1 LDVTVEEIKSLRE
14 RTGAGIMD
22 CKRALEDSK
31 GNIAKAEEILKE
43 IGLAAAAKKSDR
55 TTSEGLIESYIHS
68 GNRIGALV
76 ELACETDFVA
86 RTSEMKELAH
96 NLAMQVAAMSP
107 VYISSEE
114 REPQEERPAEEICL
128 LQQTFIKD
136 QSRKVEDVVQ
146 EVKAKVGENIRI
158 NRFARFALGD

>member
-1 LDVTVEEIKSLRE
+1 
-14 RTGAGIMD
+14 
-22 CKRALEDSK
+22 
-31 GNIAKAEEILKE
+31 
-43 IGLAAAAKKSDR
+43 
-55 TTSEGLIESYIHS
+55 
-68 GNRIGALV
+68 
-76 ELACETDFVA
+76 
-86 RTSEMKELAH
+86 MKELAH

-114 REPQEERPAEEICL
+114 REPQEERPPEEVCL

-158 NRFARFALGD
+158 NRFARFALGE

>member
-1 LDVTVEEIKSLRE
+1 
-14 RTGAGIMD
+14 
-22 CKRALEDSK
+22 
-31 GNIAKAEEILKE
+31 
-43 IGLAAAAKKSDR
+43 
-55 TTSEGLIESYIHS
+55 
-68 GNRIGALV
+68 
-76 ELACETDFVA
+76 
-86 RTSEMKELAH
+86 
-96 NLAMQVAAMSP
+96 MSP

>member
-22 CKRALEDSK
+22 CKRALEGSK

-55 TTSEGLIESYIHS
+55 TTSEGLIQSYIHS

-76 ELACETDFVA
+76 EVACETDFVA
-86 RTSEMKELAH
+86 RTTEMKELAH

-107 VYISSEE
+107 VYISSAD
-114 REPQEERPAEEICL
+114 REPQEERPPEEVCL

-136 QSRKVEDVVQ
+136 QSRKVEDIVQ

-158 NRFARFALGD
+158 NRFSRFALGD